1 MIQAPPKPQQLPA
14 SSAPIASIPLPHP
27 YGAGLTQPINMDI
40 LRNMAALY
48 QQQMSQNNHQALMS
62 SCMSQ
67 PHLEQGRVFCWSR
80 IDFGSVWV
88 LVHVSGVMEQWRTIE
103 FQGDEE
109 TVIQV
114 DEGDCSKNSEDEG
127 A

>member
-1 MIQAPPKPQQLPA
+1 
-14 SSAPIASIPLPHP
+14 
-27 YGAGLTQPINMDI
+27 
-40 LRNMAALY
+40 
-48 QQQMSQNNHQALMS
+48 
-62 SCMSQ
+62 
-67 PHLEQGRVFCWSR
+67 VFCWSR

>member
-1 MIQAPPKPQQLPA
+1 MAVEAQTGGPRSFPQLIQPTTVGAPPPVTSTAPVFVAPSLMMPPSMIQAPPKPQQLPA

-67 PHLEQGRVFCWSR
+67 PHLEQGR
-80 IDFGSVWV
+80 
-88 LVHVSGVMEQWRTIE
+88 
-103 FQGDEE
+103 
-109 TVIQV
+109 
-114 DEGDCSKNSEDEG
+114 
-127 A
+127 

>member
-1 MIQAPPKPQQLPA
+1 MEW
-14 SSAPIASIPLPHP
+14 S
-27 YGAGLTQPINMDI
+27 
-40 LRNMAALY
+40 
-48 QQQMSQNNHQALMS
+48 
-62 SCMSQ
+62 
-67 PHLEQGRVFCWSR
+67 VFCWSR